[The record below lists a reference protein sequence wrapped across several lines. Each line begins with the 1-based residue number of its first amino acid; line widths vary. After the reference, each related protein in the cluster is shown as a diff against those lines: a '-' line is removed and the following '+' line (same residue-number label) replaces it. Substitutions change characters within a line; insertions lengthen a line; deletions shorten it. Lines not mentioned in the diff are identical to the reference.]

1 MILSKK
7 MGRPTDNPKNKL
19 VQIRVDDETLF
30 RLDSCVNTTKKTRSE
45 IIRRGIN
52 LVYDDIK
59 K

>member
-1 MILSKK
+1 MSKK

-30 RLDSCVNTTKKTRSE
+30 KLDNCVNVTKKTRSE
-45 IIRRGIN
+45 IIRKGIN